1 MSFSAD
7 VGLCLAV
14 GSPTL
19 TTRRL
24 SSHLLR
30 RANRSK
36 EIIVSKPL
44 AGIRVL
50 DLSKVLAGPLC
61 AQYLGD
67 LGADIIK
74 VETIGQGDETRGW
87 PPFPA
92 PGLGTVFLSAN
103 RNKRSIAVDL
113 KKASGREIVHALAK
127 SADIA
132 IESFGTGVAERLSI
146 DAASLRPLNERLIHC
161 SISGF
166 GRSGPLKNSP
176 GYDVILQAF
185 SGIMSMTGDEN
196 GGYVRSPISPIDQM
210 TGVHAFSGIMALLYA
225 REKSGHGGTIQV
237 SLFETAMGLLGYN
250 LQSYWERGVQPP
262 KCGSSHESLCPYQ
275 AFEAADGPIMIGVA
289 NDNLWRKFC
298 GVAGLDTIAD
308 APRFRTNADRV
319 KHRAE
324 TLGHVQLALARH
336 SVKHWNDVL
345 SNAGV
350 PCSPINS
357 LAQLLQHPHTEASG
371 IVVEYDHHK
380 AGRLKAV
387 GHPVLINGEPR
398 RAGSPPPVLGQHT
411 DEVLTEL
418 GLSAG
423 NIDQLRRDRVV
434 G

>member
-1 MSFSAD
+1 M
-7 VGLCLAV
+7 
-14 GSPTL
+14 
-19 TTRRL
+19 
-24 SSHLLR
+24 
-30 RANRSK
+30 
-36 EIIVSKPL
+36 SKPL

-74 VETIGQGDETRGW
+74 VETVGQGDETRGW

-103 RNKRSIAVDL
+103 RNKRSIAVDM
-113 KKASGREIVHALAK
+113 KTEKGREIVHALAR
-127 SADIA
+127 SADVA
-132 IESFGTGVAERLSI
+132 IESFGTGVAERLGI
-146 DAASLRPLNERLIHC
+146 DAATLRSLNDRLIHC

-225 REKSGHGGTIQV
+225 REKTGQGGTIQV

-250 LQSYWERGVQPP
+250 LQTYWERGVQPS

-298 GVAGLDTIAD
+298 GVAGLDAIVD
-308 APRFRTNADRV
+308 DPRFRTNADRV
-319 KHRAE
+319 KHRDE
-324 TLGHVQLALARH
+324 TIRHVRSALAQR
-336 SVKHWNDVL
+336 SVNHWNDALAGV
-345 SNAGV
+345 GV

-357 LAQLLQHPHTEASG
+357 IAQLLDHPHTQASG
-371 IVVEYDHHK
+371 IVVEYDHDN
-380 AGRLKAV
+380 AGRLKAI
-387 GHPVLINGEPR
+387 GHPVLINGEQR
-398 RAGSPPPVLGQHT
+398 RAGSPPPMLGQHT
-411 DEVLTEL
+411 NEVLTDL
-418 GLSAG
+418 GLSSDS
-423 NIDQLRRDRVV
+423 IDQLRRTGVV

>member
-1 MSFSAD
+1 
-7 VGLCLAV
+7 
-14 GSPTL
+14 
-19 TTRRL
+19 
-24 SSHLLR
+24 
-30 RANRSK
+30 
-36 EIIVSKPL
+36 VSKPL
-44 AGIRVL
+44 TGIRVL

-74 VETIGQGDETRGW
+74 VETVGQGDETRGW

-113 KKASGREIVHALAK
+113 KTEKGREIVHTLAK

-132 IESFGTGVAERLSI
+132 IESFGTGVAERLGI
-146 DAASLRPLNERLIHC
+146 DAATLRPLNDRLIHC

-210 TGVHAFSGIMALLYA
+210 TGVHAFSGIVALLYA
-225 REKSGHGGTIQV
+225 REKTGQGGTIQV

-250 LQSYWERGVQPP
+250 LQTYWERGVQPP

-298 GVAGLDTIAD
+298 GVAGLDAIVD
-308 APRFRTNADRV
+308 DPRFRTNADRV
-319 KHRAE
+319 EHRDE
-324 TLGHVQLALARH
+324 TIRHVRSALAQR
-336 SVKHWNDVL
+336 SVNHWNDALAGV
-345 SNAGV
+345 GV

-357 LAQLLQHPHTEASG
+357 IAQLLDHPHTQASG
-371 IVVEYDHHK
+371 IVVEYDHDN
-380 AGRLKAV
+380 AGRLKAI
-387 GHPVLINGEPR
+387 GHPVLINGEQR
-398 RAGSPPPVLGQHT
+398 RAGSPPPMLGQHT
-411 DEVLTEL
+411 NEVLTDL
-418 GLSAG
+418 GLSSDS
-423 NIDQLRRDRVV
+423 IHQLRRTGVV